1 MYEFI
6 KLNDEEDVEVE
17 DLSIEYEDRTASHQ
31 GDDYTYN
38 QSDIISDEK
47 MKEAIFLNDEIFT
60 FKNSDLFYSKNEFK
74 ENENGEKEYKV
85 IIRCGAWGSGEI
97 YIGTNKNYRNKGYAS
112 LAVKYVVENKS
123 GKYARIFSGNK
134 PSINLFKSLGFK
146 IYAYKEDVKTMDLY
160 NGRGIVLAILPQFV
174 KEILKS
180 YEKKYIEYTD
190 KVFKPFDTEENE
202 KGKYYEYNDL
212 IYTGQ
217 RLTKEDKFYAQSVVI
232 SKVKQISSNLFKED
246 FPFLKKIVIKEGSL
260 TSIPDEIFPNK
271 KYLQEVIIESNIT
284 SIGEDAFR
292 SCHNLVSVK
301 LPDSVIE
308 IKNNAFAYCNNLKN
322 INIPSSI
329 KHIEEYAFAYCD
341 SLGKIIIPS
350 GVSIKKGAFLMEN
363 DFEITLPEGT
373 SFSKFIFG
381 RVDSSTKKN
390 KELENITINTNS
402 MEIKKFATKYG
413 IKCNYQG
420 KSVNKKPTKYEFK
433 KVEQEN

>member
-17 DLSIEYEDRTASHQ
+17 DLSIEYADLTESHQ
-31 GDDYTYN
+31 GDDYTHN
-38 QSDIISDEK
+38 SSNIISDEK
-47 MKEAIFLNDEIFT
+47 MKEAIFLNNDIFT
-60 FKNSDLFYSKNEFK
+60 FKNSELFYSKNEFK
-74 ENENGEKEYKV
+74 ENKNGEKEYKV
-85 IIRCGAWGSGEI
+85 IVRCGAWNSGEI
-97 YIGTNKNYRNKGYAS
+97 FIGTNKNYRNKGYAS
-112 LAVKYVVENKS
+112 LAVKYVVANKG

-146 IYAYKEDVKTMDLY
+146 IYIRKEDFNNTYVFG
-160 NGRGIVLAILPQFV
+160 GRAVVLAILPQFV
-174 KEILKS
+174 KEVLNS
-180 YEKKYIEYTD
+180 YGKNYMEYTD

-202 KGKYYEYNDL
+202 KGKYYEHNDL
-212 IYTGQ
+212 VYTGQ
-217 RLTKEDKFYAQSVVI
+217 KLTKEDKLYAQSVII
-232 SKVKQISSNLFKED
+232 SKVKQISSNLFKEN
-246 FPFLKKIVIKEGSL
+246 FPFLKKVIIKEGSL
-260 TSIPDEIFPNK
+260 TSIPNEMFLDK

-284 SIGEDAFR
+284 SIGDEAFR
-292 SCHNLVSVK
+292 SCRNLVSVK

-308 IKNNAFAYCNNLKN
+308 IKNNAFRYCYNLKN

-329 KHIEEYAFAYCD
+329 RYIEEYAFAYCN

-350 GVSIKKGAFLMEN
+350 GVSIKKGAFIIEN
-363 DFEITLPEGT
+363 NFEITLPEGT
-373 SFSKFIFG
+373 TFSKFIFG

-420 KSVNKKPTKYEFK
+420 KSKKPNKYEFK